1 MRATEASQVT
11 QQCGVLRHSEIK
23 RLLEAQGLIENAD
36 PQCIQPASYDVRVG
50 KLYWLPGGKEIHTL
64 DERGIIEV
72 PPQGVVM
79 IQSVERFHLPPN
91 IVGHTGPRRHLALRL
106 MELRDSGAQI
116 DPGYEAHLFSVLRNA
131 SADVQHLGY
140 SQPYAT
146 VEFKYTTSAK
156 PKEGGCGKG

>member
-23 RLLEAQGLIENAD
+23 RLIENAD

-50 KLYWLPGGKEIHTL
+50 KLYWLPGGNKEIHTL
-64 DERGIIEV
+64 DERRIIEI

-79 IQSVERFHLPPN
+79 IQSVERFHLPAN
-91 IVGHTGPRRHLALRL
+91 IVGHTGPRRHLVLRL

-146 VEFKYTTSAK
+146 VEFKYTASAK